1 MSGLSSVANYSG
13 RQPDVFQNIKQFFK
27 STNGVVFWFYK
38 TITGTVYITPSDQSK
53 TVLIPKDLYVIGSI
67 TNTSDIKLRQ
77 NIEEIDEDEFDRIL
91 KVFPKKY
98 SFISDNTNKTHYGL
112 IAQDLET
119 VYPELVTTNHHETDE
134 GKVQDIKSI
143 NYVEL
148 IPLLICKIQQMQ
160 GELDELKIQ
169 SGNQGS
175 PNPSLK
181 MRIHRDGKS
190 VLNF

>member
-1 MSGLSSVANYSG
+1 MSVNSSVANYSG
-13 RQPDVFQNIKQFFK
+13 RQPDVFQNIKQFFTSNK
-27 STNGVVFWFYK
+27 GVVYWFYK
-38 TITGTVYITPSDQSK
+38 TITNTVYITPSDQTK
-53 TVLIPKDLYVIGSI
+53 TVMIPKDLYVVGSI
-67 TNTSDIKLRQ
+67 TNTSDIKLKE
-77 NIEEIDEDEFDRIL
+77 NIEDIDEDEFDRIL
-91 KVFPKKY
+91 TIRPKKY
-98 SFISDNTNKTHYGL
+98 SFINDNKNKTHYVL

-134 GKVQDIKSI
+134 GEVQDIKSI

-148 IPLLICKIQQMQ
+148 IPILICKIQQMQ
-160 GELDELKIQ
+160 KEIDELKIQ